1 MSDNDLVDAWLANQR
16 LERLEGYIK
25 RGRPLANISLE
36 ELRARWIAAMRAWV
50 SSLSE
55 FDHEE
60 REDIEAEMKLRKIE
74 PPYDLVRDHLNA
86 IRSAAEKV
94 GAEILNDPE
103 RRDAIDRHLTA
114 EIRQFEKSAKGT
126 KN

>member
-1 MSDNDLVDAWLANQR
+1 MSDNDLVDAWVANQR

-25 RGRPLANISLE
+25 RGRPLANLSLE
-36 ELRARWIAAMRAWV
+36 ELRARWINAIRDWA
-50 SSLSE
+50 SSLSN

-60 REDIEAEMKLRKIE
+60 REDIEAEMKLRKID
-74 PPYDLVRDHLNA
+74 PPFDLVVDQLNA

-94 GAEILNDPE
+94 GVAILNDPE

-114 EIRQFEKSAKGT
+114 ELRQFEKRATGT